1 MFANQTYQPYSS
13 MMMNIFKNINNTNE
27 NLFNIDINN
36 NLNNIEYN
44 IDKIESS
51 VTEEPESSVTEEP
64 ESSVT
69 EEPELSDTESES
81 SDTESES
88 SDIETNYMNEQ
99 FAAVEEELASI
110 EEEEEPNNVLDVYFH
125 GIDEFLKN
133 IPDDYKY
140 KKTIETK
147 CEIIK
152 DKLFYAAPE
161 FIGQVFYMMHTLQGF
176 LDEKEP
182 WYEDAWSYIE
192 NSKIEAKQM
201 M

>member
-1 MFANQTYQPYSS
+1 MFANQTHQTYSS
-13 MMMNIFKNINNTNE
+13 MMMNIFKNINNTNK
-27 NLFNIDINN
+27 NLFTMDINN

-44 IDKIESS
+44 IDTLESSITEESKSS

-64 ESSVT
+64 
-69 EEPELSDTESES
+69 ES

-110 EEEEEPNNVLDVYFH
+110 EEEESNNVLDVYFH
-125 GIDEFLKN
+125 GIDEFIKN
-133 IPDDYKY
+133 IPDNYKY

-161 FIGQVFYMMHTLQGF
+161 FMAQVFYMMHTLQGY

-201 M
+201 IE

>member
-1 MFANQTYQPYSS
+1 MFANQTHQPYSS
-13 MMMNIFKNINNTNE
+13 MINILKNINYTNE
-27 NLFNIDINN
+27 NLFNS

-51 VTEEPESSVTEEP
+51 NIDKLESS
-64 ESSVT
+64 
-69 EEPELSDTESES
+69 DIDSES

-125 GIDEFLKN
+125 GINEFMKN

-147 CEIIK
+147 CEIVK

-161 FIGQVFYMMHTLQGF
+161 FIGQVFYMMHTLQEF

-192 NSKIEAKQM
+192 NSKIEAKKM

>member
-1 MFANQTYQPYSS
+1 MFANQTHQTYSS
-13 MMMNIFKNINNTNE
+13 IIMNIFKNINNTNE
-27 NLFNIDINN
+27 NLFSIDVNS
-36 NLNNIEYN
+36 NLNNIEYD
-44 IDKIESS
+44 IDKLESS
-51 VTEEPESSVTEEP
+51 VTEESGSSITEESGSSVTEI
-64 ESSVT
+64 SS
-69 EEPELSDTESES
+69 
-81 SDTESES
+81 
-88 SDIETNYMNEQ
+88 MN
-99 FAAVEEELASI
+99 EELAASNEEDLESI

-125 GIDEFLKN
+125 GIDGFLKN

-161 FIGQVFYMMHTLQGF
+161 FIGQVFYIMHTLQDY

>member
-1 MFANQTYQPYSS
+1 MFANQTHQTYSTII
-13 MMMNIFKNINNTNE
+13 NILKNINYTNE
-27 NLFNIDINN
+27 NLFTMDVNS

-44 IDKIESS
+44 IDKLESSITEESKSS

-64 ESSVT
+64 
-69 EEPELSDTESES
+69 ES

-110 EEEEEPNNVLDVYFH
+110 EEEEEPNNILDVYFH
-125 GIDEFLKN
+125 GIDGFLKN
-133 IPDDYKY
+133 IPDNYKY

-161 FIGQVFYMMHTLQGF
+161 FIGQVFYMMHTLQGY

-201 M
+201 IE

>member
-1 MFANQTYQPYSS
+1 MFANQTHQTYSS

-27 NLFNIDINN
+27 NLFTMDINS

-44 IDKIESS
+44 IDKLESS
-51 VTEEPESSVTEEP
+51 VTEEH

-81 SDTESES
+81 S
-88 SDIETNYMNEQ
+88 YMNEQ
-99 FAAVEEELASI
+99 FAASTEEELASI
-110 EEEEEPNNVLDVYFH
+110 EEEEEPNNILDVYFH
-125 GIDEFLKN
+125 GIDGFLKN

-161 FIGQVFYMMHTLQGF
+161 FIGQVFYMMHTLQGY

-192 NSKIEAKQM
+192 NSKIEAKQIM
-201 M
+201 

>member
-1 MFANQTYQPYSS
+1 MFANQTHQTYSS

-27 NLFNIDINN
+27 NLFNS
-36 NLNNIEYN
+36 NLNNIEYD
-44 IDKIESS
+44 IDKLESS

-64 ESSVT
+64 
-69 EEPELSDTESES
+69 ES

-110 EEEEEPNNVLDVYFH
+110 EEEEEPNNILDVYFH
-125 GIDEFLKN
+125 GIDGFLKN

-161 FIGQVFYMMHTLQGF
+161 FIGQVFYMMHTLQGY

>member
-1 MFANQTYQPYSS
+1 MFANQTHQPYSTII
-13 MMMNIFKNINNTNE
+13 NILKNINYTNE
-27 NLFNIDINN
+27 NLFTMDVSS

-44 IDKIESS
+44 IDKLESSITEESGSS
-51 VTEEPESSVTEEP
+51 VTEDSGSSITEESG
-64 ESSVT
+64 SSIT
-69 EEPELSDTESES
+69 EITS
-81 SDTESES
+81 
-88 SDIETNYMNEQ
+88 INEGL
-99 FAAVEEELASI
+99 AVSTEEELASI
-110 EEEEEPNNVLDVYFH
+110 EEEEEPNNILDVYFH
-125 GIDEFLKN
+125 GIDGFLKN
-133 IPDDYKY
+133 IPDNYKY

-161 FIGQVFYMMHTLQGF
+161 FIGQVFYMMHTLQGYI
-176 LDEKEP
+176 DEKEP

>member
-1 MFANQTYQPYSS
+1 MFANQTHQTYSS

-27 NLFNIDINN
+27 NLFNS
-36 NLNNIEYN
+36 NLNNIEYD
-44 IDKIESS
+44 IDKLESS

-64 ESSVT
+64 ESS
-69 EEPELSDTESES
+69 DTDSES
-81 SDTESES
+81 SDTEISF
-88 SDIETNYMNEQ
+88 INEEL
-99 FAAVEEELASI
+99 AAVEEELASI

-125 GIDEFLKN
+125 GIDEFMKN

-140 KKTIETK
+140 KKTIETR
-147 CEIIK
+147 CEIVK

-161 FIGQVFYMMHTLQGF
+161 FIGQVFNMMHTLQGYI
-176 LDEKEP
+176 DEKEP